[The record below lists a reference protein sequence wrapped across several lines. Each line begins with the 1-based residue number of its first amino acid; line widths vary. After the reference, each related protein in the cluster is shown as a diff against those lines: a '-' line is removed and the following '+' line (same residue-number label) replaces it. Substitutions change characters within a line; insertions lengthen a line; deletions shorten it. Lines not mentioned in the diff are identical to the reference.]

1 MRYRVM
7 LLGLAVPA
15 LLFAQQPEPSLPRF
29 RAGANLV
36 RVDTY
41 VSTGD
46 AAVTDLTV
54 DDFTVFEDDRPQQIE
69 NLELIRARGPLPPA
83 ERTNATNI
91 RDMQQQA
98 ADTTRLFT
106 LYFDRYFVTLAGSYH
121 TRKPLIETLDRM
133 IGAD

>member
-7 LLGLAVPA
+7 LLGLAIPA
-15 LLFAQQPEPSLPRF
+15 LLFAQQQPEPSLPRF

-54 DDFTVFEDDRPQQIE
+54 DDFAVFEDDKPQSIE
-69 NLELIRARGPLPPA
+69 NLELIRAHESLPQG
-83 ERTNATNI
+83 ERRNPTNV

-106 LYFDRYFVTLAGSYH
+106 
-121 TRKPLIETLDRM
+121 
-133 IGAD
+133 